1 MQLDIKKRE
10 PSKGFQT
17 LHIHHKENSLPPQI
31 QPKRVKEEKEKK
43 KQYSLSDFQILTTL
57 GIHTH
62 TGTGTFG
69 RVRLVRFKESSDL
82 TSMALKILK
91 KTEIIRLKQVVH
103 VQSEKKILQMVSHP
117 FLIKLYHC

>member
-31 QPKRVKEEKEKK
+31 QAQPKRVKEEKEKK

-57 GIHTH
+57 GISFT
-62 TGTGTFG
+62 
-69 RVRLVRFKESSDL
+69 KEPERSEESDWCA
-82 TSMALKILK
+82 SKI
-91 KTEIIRLKQVVH
+91 
-103 VQSEKKILQMVSHP
+103 VST
-117 FLIKLYHC
+117 